1 MTVPQCAAPCC
12 AGVADDGTG
21 LCAAHRRSLTLSTK
35 LQDTVRE
42 FLQGG
47 HCRDAIRP
55 TPDNARKVVE
65 AGEYFA
71 QGLASLISTR
81 FDDVRFDPSPIYAIN
96 LSLIG
101 STQPPWRV
109 SFAWRANEIIE
120 SDDETEDDLDDDE
133 RLETGEP

>member
-1 MTVPQCAAPCC
+1 MTGPACRAEHC

-21 LCAAHRRSLTLSTK
+21 LCGAHRRSLTLTTK
-35 LQDTVRE
+35 LQDAVRE

-65 AGEYFA
+65 AGEHFA
-71 QGLASLISTR
+71 QGLACLISTR

-96 LSLIG
+96 LSLVAN
-101 STQPPWRV
+101 QPPWRV
-109 SFAWRANEIIE
+109 SFAWNANEIIE
-120 SDDETEDDLDDDE
+120 SDDETEDELDDDE
-133 RLETGEP
+133 RIEADEP

>member
-1 MTVPQCAAPCC
+1 MTVPRCAAPCC

-65 AGEYFA
+65 AGEHFA
-71 QGLASLISTR
+71 QGLALLISTR
-81 FDDVRFDPSPIYAIN
+81 LDDVTFDPLPIYAQD
-96 LSLIG
+96 LAR
-101 STQPPWRV
+101 TATTPWRV
-109 SFAWRANEIIE
+109 SFSWQARQPKEQ
-120 SDDETEDDLDDDE
+120 THDDDE
-133 RLETGEP
+133 HDEDEMEMTS